1 MIGPQIFDKLKTE
14 FNLEEVAAQAHE
26 NLKVSWQ
33 RDDQFYDANEE
44 SEEEKKGE
52 AAKEESVP
60 KLDDSVRKS
69 IQRVIEERMSISMI
83 EDDMQG
89 GWQQEHV
96 GSSVNDSVSAAA

>member
-33 RDDQFYDANEE
+33 KDDQFYDANEE
-44 SEEEKKGE
+44 SEEEKKSE
-52 AAKEESVP
+52 AAEEEQAP

-69 IQRVIEERMSISMI
+69 I
-83 EDDMQG
+83 
-89 GWQQEHV
+89 
-96 GSSVNDSVSAAA
+96 